1 MNSPQ
6 QAFLSQPPDLPNF
19 FDPVAAARAWADAV
33 EATQKLS
40 AKVEQLEHQV
50 AELAPAAA
58 GLDLIAKQDGSLCI
72 TEAAKTLQ
80 IQRQQLIDMLLQNG
94 WTYHRPGKPGYL
106 ASQGKIRDGYLIHK
120 MGQYEDPHSGQQKV
134 KEQVL
139 VTPRGLTKLACM
151 VAEQAARASPTNP
164 I

>member
-1 MNSPQ
+1 
-6 QAFLSQPPDLPNF
+6 
-19 FDPVAAARAWADAV
+19 V
-33 EATQKLS
+33 EAKRNLAS
-40 AKVEQLEHQV
+40 KVEQLEHQV

-58 GLDLIAKQDGSLCI
+58 GLDLIAKQDGSMSV

-80 IQRQQLIDMLLQNG
+80 IQRQQLIDLLLKSG

-106 ASQGKIRDGYLIHK
+106 ASHTKIRDGYLIHK
-120 MGQYEDPHSGQQKV
+120 MGRYEDPNSRQQKV

>member
-1 MNSPQ
+1 MDALQ
-6 QAFLSQPPDLPNF
+6 QASLLPPVGLPDF
-19 FDPVAAARAWADAV
+19 SDPVAAARAWANEV
-33 EATQKLS
+33 EAKRNL
-40 AKVEQLEHQV
+40 AVRVEQLEHQV

-58 GLDLIAKQDGSLCI
+58 GLDLIAKQDGSMCI

-80 IQRQQLIDMLLQNG
+80 IQRQQLIELLLKNG

-106 ASQGKIRDGYLIHK
+106 ASQAKIRDGYLIHK
-120 MGQYEDPHSGQQKV
+120 MGQYEDPNSGQQKV

-151 VAEQAARASPTNP
+151 VAEQAARASPPNP

>member
-1 MNSPQ
+1 MKASQ
-6 QAFLSQPPDLPNF
+6 QAVPPQPLGLPNF
-19 FDPVAAARAWADAV
+19 SDPVAAARAWADAV

-72 TEAAKTLQ
+72 TETAKTLQ
-80 IQRQQLIDMLLQNG
+80 IPRQQLIDMLIMHS
-94 WTYHRPGKPGYL
+94 WMYHRTGKAGYL
-106 ASQGKIRDGYLIHK
+106 ACQAKIRDGYLIHK
-120 MGQYEDPHSGQQKV
+120 MGQYEDPNSRQQKV

-151 VAEQAARASPTNP
+151 VANRAAMIALL
-164 I
+164 